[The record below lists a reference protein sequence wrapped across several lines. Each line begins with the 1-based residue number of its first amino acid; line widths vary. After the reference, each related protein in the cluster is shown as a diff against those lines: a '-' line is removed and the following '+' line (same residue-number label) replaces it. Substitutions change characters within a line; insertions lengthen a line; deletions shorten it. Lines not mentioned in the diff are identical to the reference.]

1 VVRLAHGSRDA
12 SEHLSHGLTIMAGL
26 LILNPMLKYQD
37 VDGSFKALAEPT
49 RRAIVERL
57 SRGPASVSDLARPFD
72 MTLAAIVQHL
82 QVLEESGLVRSEKV
96 GRVRTCRI
104 ELGGL
109 NTLTDWVAERRALI
123 ERRLDRLGEILSEA
137 GQPARNPQTRKP
149 QTKG

>member
-1 VVRLAHGSRDA
+1 
-12 SEHLSHGLTIMAGL
+12 
-26 LILNPMLKYQD
+26 MLKYQD

-109 NTLTDWVAERRALI
+109 TTLTDWVAERRALI